1 MDLLDGRFLKTKAIQ
16 SKPPPLFVGRSN
28 SQIAGTKEEEESG
41 DLMGGGDIIEPG
53 DIIRP

>member
-16 SKPPPLFVGRSN
+16 SKPPPLFVGRSD
-28 SQIAGTKEEEESG
+28 SQITGTKEEEESG

>member
-1 MDLLDGRFLKTKAIQ
+1 MEEYVDSWKPKQ
-16 SKPPPLFVGRSN
+16 SNPSHLPLFVGRSN